1 MIFSIKKQKPV
12 KERQLTLNKKGKS
25 SSSKPFD
32 KFEIL
37 AEVMRRIQVWDS
49 EMESTLS

>member
-12 KERQLTLNKKGKS
+12 NERYLALNKKGKS
-25 SSSKPFD
+25 SRSKPFD

-37 AEVMRRIQVWDS
+37 TEVMMRIQVWVS